1 MEIKN
6 MLAERDTRIVKTR
19 EELISLNGVEKTLVQ
34 RIEAILNS
42 RRD

>member
-6 MLAERDTRIVKTR
+6 MLAERDIRIVKTR

-34 RIEAILNS
+34 RIETILNPI
-42 RRD
+42 RE